1 VKKWQFARTVGRL
14 PRVRGAGGSGGNMII
29 EDVFRYA
36 HSTPEKIALWDRGQA
51 ITYAEFAYWI
61 AHAREEILKQNLRAG
76 TIAVL
81 MELPCRLD
89 GWVFDIALRS
99 LGHTTMS
106 VFNLSALN
114 ELEMRNI
121 GCVLTKSTE
130 PVNITLAPG
139 ETAPYTLIRLP
150 DGLFERKKAGPAG
163 NLPPIVSPRAGHIR
177 LTSGTTGVRKKVL
190 LSDEVIAAETRRRAG
205 FWEFRQHSVVNAFAF
220 ALWSGLG
227 YYLPQAAWSVGA
239 TVVFHQTMDPN
250 RSLLIEGMS
259 HAFFTPA
266 TLREFFST
274 SVGEIPKNPAMRV
287 VVGGGPLPLELYQAV
302 KDRIT
307 SNIYTIVSSTEAGPW
322 GFTLIESPEDLRS
335 HKVIPSMQ
343 VQVVD
348 ENENVL
354 PPGQLGTVRVRINGV
369 SSYVDNEEASRR
381 FFRNGYFYPGD
392 LGSFDERGRLALRGR
407 FTNVINV
414 FGDKISAEPIE
425 QALQQ
430 KLGVEDV
437 CVLSIP
443 RENTGEELHIAIQ
456 TQHPIDAETLQ
467 TAIAGQIASFAF
479 AKVHFF
485 TALPRV
491 DMGKVDR
498 ITLRQQIWAT
508 LEPNSC

>member
-1 VKKWQFARTVGRL
+1 
-14 PRVRGAGGSGGNMII
+14 MII
-29 EDVFRYA
+29 EDIFGYA
-36 HSTPEKIALWDRGQA
+36 QSTPDKIALWDRGQA
-51 ITYAEFAYWI
+51 VTYAEFAYWI
-61 AHAREEILKQNLRAG
+61 GYAREEVLKHNLRPG
-76 TIAVL
+76 SIAVL

-89 GWVFDIALRS
+89 GWAFDIALRS
-99 LGHTTMS
+99 LGYTTMS

-130 PVNITLAPG
+130 PVNITLADG
-139 ETAPYTLIRLP
+139 ELRQYSLVRLP
-150 DGLFERKKAGPAG
+150 DGLFERKKAGAAG
-163 NLPPIVSPRAGHIR
+163 DLPPIFAPRAGHIR
-177 LTSGTTGVRKKVL
+177 LTSGTTGVRKKVF
-190 LSDEVIAAETRRRAG
+190 LSDDVIAAETRRRAG
-205 FWEFRQHSVVNAFAF
+205 FWEFSQESVVNAFAF

-227 YYLPQAAWSVGA
+227 YYVPQSAWALGA

-250 RSLLIEGMS
+250 RSLLIDGMS

-274 SVGEIPKNPAMRV
+274 SVGEIPRNPAMRV
-287 VVGGGPLPLELYQAV
+287 IVGGGPLPLELYQAV

-307 SNIYTIVSSTEAGPW
+307 PNIYTIVSSTEAGPW
-322 GFTLIESPEDLRS
+322 GFTRIDTPEDLRS
-335 HKVIPSMQ
+335 HNIIPSMQ
-343 VQVVD
+343 VQIVD

-369 SSYVDNEEASRR
+369 SSYVENEEASRL

-392 LGSFDERGRLALRGR
+392 LGSIDERGRLALRGR

-443 RENTGEELHIAIQ
+443 GENTGEELHIAIQ
-456 TQHPIDAETLQ
+456 TQRPIDPDTLQ
-467 TAIAGQIASFAF
+467 TAIAGHTAGFPS

-491 DMGKVDR
+491 DMGKIDR
-498 ITLRQQIWAT
+498 VSLRQKICAGRR
-508 LEPNSC
+508 PNSR